1 MFLVWLFAAMAAQGG
16 RMFYLAA
23 LLLLLFFIAIG
34 LCLLND
40 KRRARRAAAHEAAV
54 EARLSTRHS
63 LGKNNVDIPTFF
75 DDFLTLHTTI
85 IAVAVVTALREERK

>member
-1 MFLVWLFAAMAAQGG
+1 MAVRGDGRPGRG
-16 RMFYLAA
+16 RMFYLAS

-54 EARLSTRHS
+54 EAGHSTRHS
-63 LGKNNVDIPTFF
+63 LGKTMSIFQL
-75 DDFLTLHTTI
+75 FLMI
-85 IAVAVVTALREERK
+85 F